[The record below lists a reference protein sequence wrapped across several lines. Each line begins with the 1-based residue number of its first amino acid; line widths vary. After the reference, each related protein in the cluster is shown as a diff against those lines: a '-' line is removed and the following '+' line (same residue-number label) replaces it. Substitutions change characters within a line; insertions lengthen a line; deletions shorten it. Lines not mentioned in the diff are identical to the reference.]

1 MRKYIRR
8 GLLIGFIGGFLSLL
22 FGGWTPAMLAVI
34 GGLLSGFVS
43 GTEGSED
50 QRDPKGL
57 AVTGLVGGI
66 LMALGGLIYDLWLS
80 HIAGLKI
87 HPDEVAY
94 LSAILAIVLC
104 PLTTVLM
111 GRLQQMHDK
120 KRLRLVNAI
129 ILLIFLFIFPFIEE
143 ATDSAWLASLIF
155 AEIYVLLALGLNIV
169 VGFAGL
175 LDLGYAAFFA
185 IGAYTTGLMSAPLHD
200 IHVNFWILIWLS
212 AVVAAFFGILLGTP
226 TLRLRGD
233 YLAIVTLGF
242 GEIVPVAFTQLIKI
256 TIREPITCYFVPLIS
271 RLTGSPP
278 VVQCQVLV
286 DNFNLT
292 AGVKG
297 VSPIDRPVLPIIT
310 PNDGG
315 LSLVVKLAVMAIL
328 VGLVAFLFM
337 RSRRRGKQSKWA
349 MLGYGVALAA
359 IIIAF
364 VPFPRPAAVAN
375 PDPITATVTVIMNTF
390 QPGPLV
396 SDNPIAWY
404 FLMLAL
410 LGLSLVLIFRLRD
423 SRLGRTWTAVREDE
437 LAANQMGVNLVRTK
451 LLAFAMGAT
460 FSGFAGAFYGA
471 YYNGIFP
478 SVFEFSASVIILCA
492 VVLGGVG
499 NVTGVILGALI
510 IMVMDNL
517 VLKQLQAVL
526 NGLQSNVLL
535 PAAGNNFD
543 AKQFIQANLDP
554 TKYRY
559 LLLGL
564 TLVLVMAFRPEG
576 ILPSREQRAELHRA
590 EETGETPDQR
600 EAEPLTTPM

>member
-1 MRKYIRR
+1 MGKYVKR
-8 GLLIGFIGGFLSLL
+8 GLLIGLVGGFLSLI
-22 FGGWTPAMLAVI
+22 FGGWTPAMLAVV
-34 GGLLSGFVS
+34 GGLLTGFVS
-43 GTEGSED
+43 GTEGNEEH
-50 QRDPKGL
+50 RDMKGL
-57 AVTGLVGGI
+57 AVTGLVGGAI
-66 LMALGGLIYDLWLS
+66 MAAGGLIYDLWLAPL
-80 HIAGLKI
+80 AGLKI
-87 HPDEVAY
+87 HPETVAFT
-94 LSAILAIVLC
+94 SAVLAVIVC
-104 PLTTVLM
+104 PLAAVAM
-111 GRLQQMHDK
+111 GRVQLNPNK
-120 KRLRLVNAI
+120 KRLRVINAV
-129 ILLIFLFIFPFIEE
+129 ILLAFLFVFPFIEE
-143 ATDSAWLASLIF
+143 ATQSAWLASLIF

-185 IGAYTTGLMSAPLHD
+185 IGAYTTGLMSSPLHGM
-200 IHVNFWILIWLS
+200 HVNFWILIWLS
-212 AVVAAFFGILLGTP
+212 ALVAAFFGILLGTP

-256 TIREPITCYFVPLIS
+256 TIKEPITCYFIPLLSKI
-271 RLTGSPP
+271 TGGQP
-278 VVQCQVLV
+278 VAQCLVLV
-286 DNFNLT
+286 NNFDLT

-310 PNDGG
+310 PADNG
-315 LSLVVKLAVMAIL
+315 LSLVLKLVVMVAL
-328 VGLVAFLFM
+328 AGLVAFLFM
-337 RSRRRGKQSKWA
+337 RSRRGGKQSKWA
-349 MLGYGVALAA
+349 VLGYAVALAA
-359 IIIAF
+359 IVIAF
-364 VPFPRPAAVAN
+364 VPFPRPAEVAN
-375 PDPITATVTVIMNTF
+375 PDPLTATVTVIMNTV

-423 SRLGRTWTAVREDE
+423 SRLGRTWTAIREDE
-437 LAANQMGVNLVRTK
+437 LAANQMGVNLTRTK
-451 LLAFAMGAT
+451 LMAFAMGAT

-478 SVFEFSASVIILCA
+478 SVFEFTASVIILCA

-499 NVTGVILGALI
+499 NVTGVIMGALI

-526 NGLQSNVLL
+526 NGLQTNVLL
-535 PAAGNNFD
+535 PAVSDNFA

-554 TKYRY
+554 VKYRY

-564 TLVLVMAFRPEG
+564 TLVIVMAFRPEG
-576 ILPSREQRAELHRA
+576 ILPSREQRAELHHA
-590 EETGETPDQR
+590 EDSGEPPEQL
-600 EAEPLTTPM
+600 EAEPISTPM